1 MLDDFD
7 NHSTTNNDRTNVTL
21 TTKKIQELIDV
32 AVEPRNT
39 WIPTIIMEISI
50 NNNLC
55 RCIDGISFINR
66 TKFITKA
73 TCDII

>member
-39 WIPTIIMEISI
+39 WIPKK
-50 NNNLC
+50 NYGYV
-55 RCIDGISFINR
+55 DQ
-66 TKFITKA
+66 
-73 TCDII
+73 